1 MLNISIMMRISEIKR
16 FVLILGFLMPT
27 LWGNALGTVS
37 NDGFS
42 HITIRGTTV
51 QDHPRANS
59 ILASINGHTL
69 TVTFTEN
76 LGDVQIDITTAS
88 GGAVSYGH
96 VWTPDSYIAYIPNTG
111 AYIVTITLGNG
122 DEYYGEFE
130 VTD

>member
-1 MLNISIMMRISEIKR
+1 MVRISKIKQI
-16 FVLILGFLMPT
+16 VLLIGFLLP
-27 LWGNALGTVS
+27 AVIGTAHS
-37 NDGFS
+37 NSFHDGPCN
-42 HITIRGTTV
+42 INIKVAQV
-51 QDHPRANS
+51 QNDPRNNS

-76 LGDVQIDITTAS
+76 LGNVQIDITTAS

-96 VWTPDSYIAYIPNTG
+96 VWTPDSYIAYIYNTG
-111 AYIVTITLGNG
+111 SYVVTITLENG

>member
-1 MLNISIMMRISEIKR
+1 MFNISIMMRISEIKR
-16 FVLILGFLMPT
+16 FVLMLGFLLPT

-37 NDGFS
+37 IDGFS
-42 HITIRGTTV
+42 HITIHGTTV
-51 QDHPRANS
+51 QGNPRTNS

-69 TVTFTEN
+69 TVTFLEN
-76 LGDVQIDITTAS
+76 LGNVQIDITTAT

-96 VWTPDSYIAYIPNTG
+96 VWTPDSYIAYITNTG
-111 AYIVTITLGNG
+111 SYVVTITLENG